1 MAAVLASLSIF
12 CSLTASVSLRFCRNS
27 ARERRKRATLLGPSM
42 LGVLKAVRERAWCTR
57 ACGRLRAVHK
67 RLIRGR
73 RACSYLLHDLPS
85 VARRPYSAHAQQLSI
100 ESQRARHRAQ
110 AATSAPRARRLERS
124 RSPPPTARS
133 RPHGGETTTSEGR
146 WRGPGVINDGSMPR
160 ACARFLPEFNRHSS
174 HSHDD
179 CLRTVYTRTTSSLPA
194 SSNKSCAIHAME
206 PGKQSLKSSEP
217 LHTATHWWSMMPG
230 CSLSAAFSSARDR
243 SLTLNGEDEAK
254 VRVRASG
261 CGSTCATARP

>member
-1 MAAVLASLSIF
+1 MAAMLASLSIF

-110 AATSAPRARRLERS
+110 AARSAPRAHTPLARAAS
-124 RSPPPTARS
+124 RSPPAPPTARS
-133 RPHGGETTTSEGR
+133 RQGVKNDDKRPSAGGRCSGCYQRRSTR
-146 WRGPGVINDGSMPR
+146 WLDA
-160 ACARFLPEFNRHSS
+160 ACLMRVF
-174 HSHDD
+174 
-179 CLRTVYTRTTSSLPA
+179 Y
-194 SSNKSCAIHAME
+194 
-206 PGKQSLKSSEP
+206 
-217 LHTATHWWSMMPG
+217 
-230 CSLSAAFSSARDR
+230 R
-243 SLTLNGEDEAK
+243 SLTATGTTTVSGLSTLAQPHPCL
-254 VRVRASG
+254 RAPTSRAPSMRWSP
-261 CGSTCATARP
+261 GSNH

>member
-1 MAAVLASLSIF
+1 MLASLSIF

-110 AATSAPRARRLERS
+110 AARSAPRVHTPLARAAS
-124 RSPPPTARS
+124 RSPPPRRRPTARS
-133 RPHGGETTTSEGR
+133 RQRVKNDDKRAIRGR
-146 WRGPGVINDGSMPR
+146 ARFPGVINEEIQDGWMPR
-160 ACARFLPEFNRHSS
+160 A
-174 HSHDD
+174 
-179 CLRTVYTRTTSSLPA
+179 
-194 SSNKSCAIHAME
+194 
-206 PGKQSLKSSEP
+206 
-217 LHTATHWWSMMPG
+217 
-230 CSLSAAFSSARDR
+230 
-243 SLTLNGEDEAK
+243 
-254 VRVRASG
+254 
-261 CGSTCATARP
+261 

>member
-1 MAAVLASLSIF
+1 MLASLSIF

-110 AATSAPRARRLERS
+110 AARSAPRVHTPLARAAS
-124 RSPPPTARS
+124 RSPPAANSALST
-133 RPHGGETTTSEGR
+133 GGEKRRAQSADGR
-146 WRGPGVINDGSMPR
+146 GSGCYQR
-160 ACARFLPEFNRHSS
+160 RNTRWLDAACLMRVF
-174 HSHDD
+174 
-179 CLRTVYTRTTSSLPA
+179 Y
-194 SSNKSCAIHAME
+194 
-206 PGKQSLKSSEP
+206 
-217 LHTATHWWSMMPG
+217 
-230 CSLSAAFSSARDR
+230 R
-243 SLTLNGEDEAK
+243 SLTATGTTTVSGLSTLAQPHPCL
-254 VRVRASG
+254 RAPTSRAPSMRWSP
-261 CGSTCATARP
+261 GSNH